1 MNSKV
6 LAAVAVVVIVVAAAA
21 AYFVWQGGGG
31 DDDVPDT
38 VKLELKD
45 GYVAGDYYVL
55 DEVWN
60 SPTGETET
68 DTYKYTFLRTEN
80 GTDKASMSTGTET
93 IEISMSSGF
102 LSNLIPP
109 ADDLASFSKVASEV
123 LDTSFGNV
131 MCDVM
136 EGSIEGA
143 SYKVWICPDNGVA
156 FRIEA
161 SMDTAQGTY
170 SISRELVDTNLLLVP
185 DTPSEGDDAKYK
197 DALRSDLSVRVGDF
211 YEYTTTFG
219 DVTFTTSQEVLSID
233 GATLTVAWE
242 GDGGSMTITESE
254 DEFLVGMMPLAYI
267 VGAEEAGTETISTV
281 AGDVVCTIYK
291 VTDESQ
297 GTMKMWVSG
306 STHVMSYA
314 EMSYNGQ
321 SMTYT
326 LVGNSF
332 LQEA

>member
-1 MNSKV
+1 M
-6 LAAVAVVVIVVAAAA
+6 AAAA

-31 DDDVPDT
+31 DDEVPDT

-45 GYVAGDYYVL
+45 GYVAGDYYVME
-55 DEVWN
+55 EVWTP
-60 SPTGETET
+60 PTGETET
-68 DTYKYTFLRTEN
+68 TTYKYTFLRTEN

-109 ADDLASFSKVASEV
+109 ASEV

-143 SYKVWICPDNGVA
+143 SYKVWICPDNSVA
-156 FRIEA
+156 FRIEI
-161 SMDTAQGTY
+161 STDTAQGTY
-170 SISRELVDTNLLLVP
+170 SISRELVDTNMFLVP

-233 GATLTVAWE
+233 GETLIVAWE
-242 GDGGSMTITESE
+242 GDSDPMTITESE

-267 VGAEEAGTETISTV
+267 AGAEEAGTETISTV
-281 AGDVVCTIYK
+281 AGDVVCTIYE
-291 VTDESQ
+291 VTVEGQ

-306 STHVMSYA
+306 ITHVMYYA

-321 SMTYT
+321 TMTYI

>member
-1 MNSKV
+1 M
-6 LAAVAVVVIVVAAAA
+6 ARR
-21 AYFVWQGGGG
+21 GG
-31 DDDVPDT
+31 DDEVPDT

-45 GYVAGDYYVL
+45 GYVAGDYYVME
-55 DEVWN
+55 EVWN

-68 DTYKYTFLRTEN
+68 NTYKYTFLRTEN

-156 FRIEA
+156 FRIEV

-170 SISRELVDTNLLLVP
+170 SISRELVDTNLFLVP

-233 GATLTVAWE
+233 GEMLTVAWE
-242 GDGGSMTITESE
+242 GDSDPMTITESE

-267 VGAEEAGTETISTV
+267 AGAEEAGTETISTV
-281 AGDVVCTIYK
+281 AGDVVCTIYE

-297 GTMKMWVSG
+297 GTMKMWVSS
-306 STHVMSYA
+306 STQVTTLAAM
-314 EMSYNGQ
+314 
-321 SMTYT
+321 MTRLHT
-326 LVGNSF
+326 SSQPTAGAASTPRQHAAIAAVHTK
-332 LQEA
+332 

>member
-21 AYFVWQGGGG
+21 ANFVWQGGG
-31 DDDVPDT
+31 DDEVPDT

-45 GYVAGDYYVL
+45 GYVAGDYYVME
-55 DEVWN
+55 EVWN

-68 DTYKYTFLRTEN
+68 NTYKYTFLRTEN

-93 IEISMSSGF
+93 HEMPMPNGF

-136 EGSIEGA
+136 EGFIEGVDT
-143 SYKVWICPDNGVA
+143 KVWICPDNGVA
-156 FRIEA
+156 FRIEI
-161 SMDTAQGTY
+161 STDTAQGTY
-170 SISRELVDTNLLLVP
+170 SISRELVDTNLFLVP

-233 GATLTVAWE
+233 GETLTVAWE
-242 GDGGSMTITESE
+242 GDSDPMTITESE

-267 VGAEEAGTETISTV
+267 VGAEDAGTETISTV
-281 AGDVVCTIYK
+281 AGDVVCTIYE
-291 VTDESQ
+291 VTVDGQ

-306 STHVMSYA
+306 STHVMYYA

-321 SMTYT
+321 TMTYT

>member
-1 MNSKV
+1 M
-6 LAAVAVVVIVVAAAA
+6 ARR
-21 AYFVWQGGGG
+21 G

-45 GYVAGDYYVL
+45 GYVAGDYYIL

-68 DTYKYTFLRTEN
+68 TTYKYTFLRTEN

-143 SYKVWICPDNGVA
+143 SYKVWICPDNGAA
-156 FRIEA
+156 FRIEI
-161 SMDTAQGTY
+161 SMDTDQGTY
-170 SISRELVDTNLLLVP
+170 SASRELVDTNLFLVP

-197 DALRSDLSVRVGDF
+197 DVFRSDPSVHVGDF
-211 YEYTTTFG
+211 YEYKSTFG

-233 GATLTVAWE
+233 GETLTVAWE
-242 GDGGSMTITESE
+242 GDGGPTTMTVSTE
-254 DEFLVGMMPLAYI
+254 EFLAPMMPVAYMI
-267 VGAEEAGTETISTV
+267 GAEEVGTETLSTV
-281 AGDVVCTIYK
+281 AGDVECIIYEI
-291 VTDESQ
+291 TDESQ
-297 GTMKMWVSG
+297 ATTKMWVSS
-306 STHVMSYA
+306 STFVMYYA
-314 EMSYNGQ
+314 EATYNGQ
-321 SMTYT
+321 TMTHT
-326 LVGNSF
+326 LAGSSF

>member
-21 AYFVWQGGGG
+21 AYFVWHGGGG

-306 STHVMSYA
+306 STHVMYYA

>member
-21 AYFVWQGGGG
+21 AYYVWQGGGG

-45 GYVAGDYYVL
+45 GYVAGDYYIL

-68 DTYKYTFLRTEN
+68 TTYKYTFLRTEN

-93 IEISMSSGF
+93 IEMSMLGGF
-102 LSNLIPP
+102 LSNMIPP
-109 ADDLASFSKVASEV
+109 ADDLASFSKITTEV
-123 LDTSFGNV
+123 IDTAFGNV

-136 EGSIEGA
+136 EGSIEGV
-143 SYKVWICPDNGVA
+143 SCKVWVCPDNGVA
-156 FRIEA
+156 FRTEA
-161 SMDTAQGTY
+161 SQDTDQGTY
-170 SISRELVDTNLLLVP
+170 HISMELVDTNLFLVL
-185 DTPSEGDDAKYK
+185 DTPSGDDTKYK

-211 YEYTTTFG
+211 YEYKTTFG
-219 DVTFTTSQEVLSID
+219 DVTFTTSREVLSID

-242 GDGGSMTITESE
+242 GDGGSGTTTVSE
-254 DEFLVGMMPLAYI
+254 DEFLVGMMPLAYV
-267 VGAEEAGTETISTV
+267 VGAEEVGTETLSTV
-281 AGDVVCTIYK
+281 AGDVVCTIYEA
-291 VTDESQ
+291 TDESQ
-297 GTMKMWVSG
+297 GTMKMWVS
-306 STHVMSYA
+306 SSSHMMYYA

-321 SMTYT
+321 TMTFT

>member
-21 AYFVWQGGGG
+21 ADFVWQGGGG

-170 SISRELVDTNLLLVP
+170 SISRELVDTNLFLVP
-185 DTPSEGDDAKYK
+185 DTPSEDDDAKYK

-306 STHVMSYA
+306 STHVMYYA

>member
-21 AYFVWQGGGG
+21 AYFVWQGGG
-31 DDDVPDT
+31 DDEVPDT

-45 GYVAGDYYVL
+45 GYVAGDYYVME
-55 DEVWN
+55 EVWN

-68 DTYKYTFLRTEN
+68 NTYKYTFLRTEN

-136 EGSIEGA
+136 EGSIEGVNT
-143 SYKVWICPDNGVA
+143 KVWICPDNGVA
-156 FRIEA
+156 FRIEVSTDA
-161 SMDTAQGTY
+161 TQGTY
-170 SISRELVDTNLLLVP
+170 SASRELVDTNLFLVP

-233 GATLTVAWE
+233 GETLTVAWE

-267 VGAEEAGTETISTV
+267 AGAEEAGTETISTV
-281 AGDVVCTIYK
+281 AGDVVCTIYE
-291 VTDESQ
+291 VTEESQ

-306 STHVMSYA
+306 STHVMYYA

-321 SMTYT
+321 TMTYT

>member
-31 DDDVPDT
+31 DDEVPDT

-45 GYVAGDYYVL
+45 GYVAGDYYVIE
-55 DEVWN
+55 DVWT

-68 DTYKYTFLRTEN
+68 DTYKYTFLRTEDGSDIISIN
-80 GTDKASMSTGTET
+80 DGTET
-93 IEISMSSGF
+93 SLVNGF
-102 LSNLIPP
+102 LSVMKPSTEGFESI
-109 ADDLASFSKVASEV
+109 SKVGSEV

-136 EGSIEGA
+136 EGTFDGGHARI
-143 SYKVWICPDNGVA
+143 WTCPDNGVA
-156 FRIEA
+156 FR
-161 SMDTAQGTY
+161 TVTY
-170 SISRELVDTNLLLVP
+170 LEVDGVTSTISTELVDTNLFLVP
-185 DTPSEGDDAKYK
+185 DTPSEDDDAKYK
-197 DALRSDLSVRVGDF
+197 DALRGDLSVRVGDF

-233 GATLTVAWE
+233 GETLTVAWE

-267 VGAEEAGTETISTV
+267 AGAEEAGTETISTV
-281 AGDVVCTIYK
+281 AGDVVCTIYE
-291 VTDESQ
+291 VTEESQ

-306 STHVMSYA
+306 STHVMYYA

-321 SMTYT
+321 TMTYT

>member
-21 AYFVWQGGGG
+21 AYFVWQGGG

-306 STHVMSYA
+306 STHVMYYA

>member
-6 LAAVAVVVIVVAAAA
+6 LAAVAVVIIVMAAAA
-21 AYFVWQGGGG
+21 AYILWQNGGGG

-55 DEVWN
+55 EESWA
-60 SPTGETET
+60 SPTGVTET
-68 DTYKYTFLRTEN
+68 TTSKYTFLRTE
-80 GTDKASMSTGTET
+80 GGIDKASLSDDTGT
-93 IEISMSSGF
+93 IEISMLGGF
-102 LSNLIPP
+102 LSDMIPP
-109 ADDLASFSKVASEV
+109 ADDLASFSKITSEV
-123 LDTSFGNV
+123 LDTAFGNV

-143 SYKVWICPDNGVA
+143 SYKVWVCPDNGVA
-156 FRIEA
+156 FRTEA
-161 SMDTAQGTY
+161 SQDTDQGTY
-170 SISRELVDTNLLLVP
+170 SISRELVDTNLFLVP
-185 DTPSEGDDAKYK
+185 DTPSGDDTKYK

-211 YEYTTTFG
+211 YEYKTTFG

-233 GATLTVAWE
+233 GATLTVAYE
-242 GDGGSMTITESE
+242 GDGGQMTLTESE

-267 VGAEEAGTETISTV
+267 VGAEEVGTETLSTV
-281 AGDVVCTIYK
+281 AGNVVCTIYE

-297 GTMKMWVSG
+297 GTMKMWVSS
-306 STHVMSYA
+306 STHMMYYV

-321 SMTYT
+321 TMTFT